1 MKLADLIELQ
11 KLWGTLTPEER
22 AQITSVERTTHY
34 TTTPNEDMVWQA
46 LRNVTRTPIG
56 LDRFIK
62 TYGAKNFRERVGE
75 LLSYAQPARE
85 VLNNPPQFETLIAR
99 LLEAL
104 VARMNADNEWRD
116 KKIPIT
122 PTTVLN
128 NFALL
133 KSAVDDAYPGYIK
146 AGRMHMIAR

>member
-1 MKLADLIELQ
+1 MKLAELIALQ

-22 AQITSVERTTHY
+22 AQIMSVESTTHY
-34 TTTPNEDMVWQA
+34 ITSPDEDMVWQV
-46 LRNVTRTPIG
+46 LRNITATPIG
-56 LDRFIK
+56 FDRFIK
-62 TYGAKNFRERVGE
+62 TYGAKNFRDRVGE
-75 LLSYAQPARE
+75 LLRYAQPARK
-85 VLNNPPQFETLIAR
+85 VLNPPQFETLIAR
-99 LLEAL
+99 LLAAL
-104 VARMNADNEWRD
+104 VERMNADNEWRD

-146 AGRMHMIAR
+146 AGKMHMIAR